1 MRIDSVE
8 LSALFNAPASHSQT
22 GRSGPHGPTLMPEV
36 VGVVQRPIGSWGRSD
51 ARSLYRVAVPDLI
64 LLNGPPA
71 SGKSTIATLL
81 VAARPLALNLDVD
94 AVRGALGAWIELP
107 LESGLAARRLAIAMA
122 TTHLVNGHDVI
133 VPQLLARD
141 TFVLELE
148 AAAKQTAARFIEIAL
163 IVDRA
168 ETVRA
173 FESRSASPESQQ
185 HRDAQ
190 RLVERSGGTDGLRAT
205 HDLLMEFLDTRP
217 NVRRVEVIRGDIES
231 TLRLLEAAIAVVP

>member
-1 MRIDSVE
+1 
-8 LSALFNAPASHSQT
+8 
-22 GRSGPHGPTLMPEV
+22 
-36 VGVVQRPIGSWGRSD
+36 
-51 ARSLYRVAVPDLI
+51 VADLI

-71 SGKSTIATLL
+71 SGKSTMATRL

-94 AVRGALGAWIELP
+94 AVRSALGAWIELP
-107 LESGLAARRLAIAMA
+107 RESGLAARRLAIAMV
-122 TTHLVNGHDVI
+122 TTHLAHGHDVI

-148 AAAKQTAARFIEIAL
+148 AVAKQAAARFIEIAL
-163 IVDRA
+163 IVDRF

-190 RLVERSGGTDGLRAT
+190 QLIEQSGGTDGLRAI
-205 HDLLMEFLDTRP
+205 HDLLVEFLDTRP

-231 TLRLLEAAIAVVP
+231 TLRLVEAAIAVVP